1 MAKDFLRVVGDGRH
15 SLRLYCIKIGIL
27 SVWVGTPS
35 LAQGVKP
42 EVQLAR
48 GILSELNQLRQNPPR
63 YGAQLAGWASYYQ
76 GRRWQPPGQ
85 PAQQTREGVKGL
97 RETQTWLQQVQP
109 LGVLRPVAGLE
120 QVALRLIPQ
129 EITASQLAAA
139 LNAQGRWEG
148 QASFC
153 RSQGLTHAR
162 TILVSW
168 LIDDGQRHRPNRTN
182 LLNPLFR
189 VVGVACVPRPQMVC
203 VVTLAG
209 GYHAKT
215 ATPKGN
221 LPRPSSPPPR

>member
-1 MAKDFLRVVGDGRH
+1 MAKDFPLVVLGGRH

-27 SVWVGTPS
+27 SVLVGDPS
-35 LAQGVKP
+35 VAQGVKP
-42 EVQLAR
+42 EVKLAQ
-48 GILSELNQLRQNPPR
+48 GILTELNQLRQNPPR
-63 YGAQLAGWASYYQ
+63 YGAKLTAWQSYYE

-85 PAQQTREGVKGL
+85 PTQRTREGVKGL
-97 RETQTWLQQVQP
+97 REAQTWLQQVQP
-109 LGVLRPVAGLE
+109 VGVLRPVRGLE
-120 QVALRLIPQ
+120 RVAAGLIPQ
-129 EITASQLAAA
+129 EITATQLAAT

-189 VVGVACVPRPQMVC
+189 VAGAACVPRPQMVC

-215 ATPKGN
+215 ATPKAN
-221 LPRPSSPPPR
+221 PPRPLSPLPR